1 MSLNFI
7 SKSELK
13 DKKQAIAKKLED
25 LSKGRLLVVGD
36 LCLDEYYLGDVK
48 RISPEAPV
56 PVLEV
61 KSQERRLG
69 LAANVAQNVVS
80 LKGKCH
86 LLGVIGNDSTAQD
99 FKSLLAEA
107 GVSSESLIVDSAR
120 PTTRKTRLMTGNHH
134 IARVDFERKQFLS
147 KTAENEL
154 LNRAKDL
161 MSEIDVVVLE
171 DYAKGVFSENST
183 QSLIKLAHDHGK
195 KVFVDPHRTTPIKY
209 YKGADVFKP
218 NRDEAFELS
227 GLNLDDLREDEN
239 SLGQV
244 TREIQKAIGC
254 EHLVVTL
261 GKEGMLHIEGDEYF
275 AMPTQAK
282 QTFDVTGAG
291 DTVLA
296 TLSLAWA
303 SGFDLNEACIAAN
316 SAAGIVVGKVGCVPC
331 YFDELLADLKS

>member
-7 SKSELK
+7 TP
-13 DKKQAIAKKLED
+13 ED
-25 LSKGRLLVVGD
+25 LQVKKRSVAEKLDKLANGRLLVVGD
-36 LCLDEYYLGDVK
+36 ICLDEYYLGDVK

-61 KSQERRLG
+61 KNQEQRLG

-80 LKGKCH
+80 LKGQCH
-86 LLGVIGNDSTAQD
+86 LLGVVGDDSTAQD
-99 FKSLLAEA
+99 LKALMTEA
-107 GVSSESLIVDSAR
+107 GVKTDSLIVDSER

-147 KTAENEL
+147 KSTEKQL
-154 LNRAKDL
+154 LDRARDI
-161 MSEIDVVVLE
+161 MDDIDVVVIE
-171 DYAKGVFSENST
+171 DYAKGVFSANST
-183 QSLIKLAHDHGK
+183 QTLIQMAHEKNK
-195 KVFVDPHRTTPIKY
+195 KVFVDPHRTTPISY
-209 YKGADVFKP
+209 YQGADVFKP
-218 NRDEAFELS
+218 NRDEAFVLS
-227 GLNLDDLREDEN
+227 GLNLDELREDEL
-239 SLGQV
+239 SLGKV
-244 TREIQKAIGC
+244 THEIVKKVGC
-254 EHLVVTL
+254 QHLVVTL
-261 GKEGMLHIEGDEYF
+261 GKEGMLHIEGDQLF

-331 YFDELLADLKS
+331 PYDELLADLQN